1 MKTLKISATVTS
13 ILGFFSVI
21 ALVFL
26 YLALSDIAN
35 HEPDQTLEWYVA
47 GICMIILCA
56 FTLSTLITMAILFK
70 TNP

>member
-1 MKTLKISATVTS
+1 MKTLKIAATVTS

-47 GICMIILCA
+47 GICLIVLCA
-56 FTLSTLITMAILFK
+56 FTLSTLITMARLFK